1 MTTHSP
7 ESNYTATK
15 PTSLW
20 HKCTCARCVHVWA
33 VVIETVI
40 VAGISK
46 CLYFFSPSQSLPS
59 LATPRLLT
67 HIIVC
72 RLVQGAKKCGRVGW
86 QGRAHACVCSTL
98 FYYSLHHDHHPCNT
112 HLPPLRLA
120 LLRPRSQS
128 RRPSSVVRRP
138 VVPSSVPPAAS
149 SSYICCNCPT
159 YALRSLLFF
168 FHSRLVVRA
177 SYFPIRQNSGM
188 KVTTESVSCKRYKMN
203 SAFIPISHLVSL
215 PLVSHIP
222 VPSRRHSSLKTRN
235 LKIPKN
241 YSQLKSNRY
250 LKFSIYRVL

>member
-1 MTTHSP
+1 MLLVHFPRTMTTHSP

-120 LLRPRSQS
+120 LLRPRSHS
-128 RRPSSVVRRP
+128 RRR
-138 VVPSSVPPAAS
+138 
-149 SSYICCNCPT
+149 
-159 YALRSLLFF
+159 
-168 FHSRLVVRA
+168 
-177 SYFPIRQNSGM
+177 
-188 KVTTESVSCKRYKMN
+188 
-203 SAFIPISHLVSL
+203 
-215 PLVSHIP
+215 
-222 VPSRRHSSLKTRN
+222 
-235 LKIPKN
+235 
-241 YSQLKSNRY
+241 
-250 LKFSIYRVL
+250 